1 MSYMTNPAKL
11 AHESNAASYN
21 NAFPVVV
28 DRAKGSL
35 IYAEDGT
42 EYIDFFS
49 GAGANNYGHNPDV
62 LKTALL
68 DYITRDGINNSLDI
82 ATVVKREFVDTYY
95 LHILQPRGLDYKL
108 MFTGPTGTNAVEA
121 ALKRARKVKGRSE
134 IIAFKRGFHGVSLGS
149 LATTS
154 NEYFRQAAGVPLE
167 HVTFF
172 PYDRIEASVEGSIAE
187 LEAAF
192 ADIDPANR
200 PAGAIVEVIQG
211 EGGVNAARPE
221 WIQRLR
227 ELTTEHDM
235 LLIVDDIQAGCGR
248 SGNFFSFEPS
258 GIAPDVITQ
267 SKSISGYGSPMSLV
281 LIKPEYD
288 AWKPAEH
295 NGTFL
300 GNNHP
305 FPPATAAIN
314 TYWRDDS
321 LMRELA
327 DKAGLLK
334 EALDGLV
341 AEFPEAIIEHRGR
354 GFLQGIVFADPA
366 VAADVSKR
374 AFEKHLI
381 IERAGV
387 DDEVVKFMPALT
399 IDEAT
404 LREGISRVVDAV
416 REAIR
421 GARGES
427 TA

>member
-1 MSYMTNPAKL
+1 MTNPAKL
-11 AHESNAASYN
+11 LHESNVASYN

-28 DRAKGSL
+28 DRAKGPHIWS
-35 IYAEDGT
+35 EDGT

-49 GAGANNYGHNPDV
+49 GAGANNYGHNPDT

-68 DYITRDGINNSLDI
+68 DYISGDGINNSLDI
-82 ATVVKREFVDTYY
+82 TSVVKREFVDTYY
-95 LHILQPRGLDYKL
+95 LHILRPRGLDYKL

-121 ALKRARKVKGRSE
+121 ALKLARKVKGRSE

-154 NEYFRQAAGVPLE
+154 NEYFRSAAGVPLK

-172 PYDRIEASVEGSIAE
+172 PYDVLEVSVEDSIAE

-192 ADIDPANR
+192 AGIDPENR

-221 WIQRLR
+221 WVKRLH
-227 ELTTEHDM
+227 ELTREHDM

-258 GIAPDVITQ
+258 GIAPDIVTQ
-267 SKSISGYGSPMSLV
+267 SKSISGFGSPMSLV

-288 AWKPAEH
+288 IWRPAEH
-295 NGTFL
+295 NGTFR
-300 GNNHP
+300 GNNHA
-305 FPPATAAIN
+305 FVTATATIN
-314 TYWRDDS
+314 TYWRDDT
-321 LMRELA
+321 LMQELA
-327 DKAGLLK
+327 DKAALLK
-334 EALDGLV
+334 EALDSLV
-341 AEFPEAIIEHRGR
+341 AEYPEHIIEHRGR

-366 VAADVSKR
+366 VAADVSRR

-404 LREGISRVVDAV
+404 LREGIARVAEAV
-416 REAIR
+416 REAI
-421 GARGES
+421 
-427 TA
+427 TAT

>member
-1 MSYMTNPAKL
+1 MTNPAKL
-11 AHESNAASYN
+11 AHESNVASYN

-49 GAGANNYGHNPDV
+49 GAGANNYGHSPDA
-62 LKTALL
+62 LKAALL
-68 DYITRDGINNSLDI
+68 AYIERDGINNSLDI
-82 ATVVKREFVDTYY
+82 ASVAKREFIDTFVDV
-95 LHILQPRGLDYKL
+95 ILAPRGLDYKL

-121 ALKRARKVKGRSE
+121 ALKLARKVKGRSE

-154 NEYFRQAAGVPLE
+154 NDHFRQAAGVPLE

-172 PYDRIEASVEGSIAE
+172 PYDVLEASVEDSVAE

-192 ADIDPANR
+192 AAIDPENR

-221 WIQRLR
+221 WLQRLR
-227 ELTTEHDM
+227 ELTLEHDI

-248 SGNFFSFEPS
+248 SGSFFSFEPS
-258 GIAPDVITQ
+258 GITPDVVTL

-288 AWKPAEH
+288 VWKPAEH
-295 NGTFL
+295 NGTFR
-300 GNNHP
+300 GNNHA
-305 FPPATAAIN
+305 FVTATAAIT
-314 TYWRDDS
+314 TYWRDEA
-321 LMRELA
+321 LMSELA
-327 DKAGLLK
+327 TKADIIRQTLGSLH
-334 EALDGLV
+334 A
-341 AEFPEAIIEHRGR
+341 AHPEAITEVRGR

-404 LREGISRVVDAV
+404 LRQGLARVVEATDEAV
-416 REAIR
+416 A
-421 GARGES
+421 A
-427 TA
+427 

>member
-1 MSYMTNPAKL
+1 MNPAKL
-11 AHESNAASYN
+11 LHESNVASYN

-28 DRAKGSL
+28 DRAKDSH

-62 LKTALL
+62 LKNALL
-68 DYITRDGINNSLDI
+68 DYIGRDGINNSLDI
-82 ATVVKREFVDTYY
+82 ASVAKRDFIDAYY
-95 LHILQPRGLDYKL
+95 RHILEPRGLDYKL

-121 ALKRARKVKGRSE
+121 ALKLVRKVKGRSE
-134 IIAFKRGFHGVSLGS
+134 VVAFTRGFHGVSLGS

-154 NEYFRQAAGVPLE
+154 NDHFRNAAGVPLR

-172 PYDRIEASVEGSIAE
+172 PYDVLEASVEESVAE

-192 ADIDPANR
+192 AAIDPENR

-221 WIQRLR
+221 WLRRLR

-235 LLIVDDIQAGCGR
+235 LLIIDDIQAGCGR

-258 GIAPDVITQ
+258 GIVPDIITQ

-288 AWKPAEH
+288 VWKPAEH
-295 NGTFL
+295 NGTFR
-300 GNNHP
+300 GNNHA
-305 FPPATAAIN
+305 FVTATAAIN
-314 TYWRDDS
+314 AYWRDTA
-321 LMRELA
+321 LMDQLA
-327 DKAGLLK
+327 AKAAAIK
-334 EALDGLV
+334 EMLDTLISDY
-341 AEFPEAIIEHRGR
+341 PEHIVEHRGR
-354 GFLQGIVFADPA
+354 GFLQGICFKDPA

-374 AFEKHLI
+374 SFEKQLI
-381 IERAGV
+381 IERAGP

-399 IDEAT
+399 IDYAT
-404 LREGISRVVDAV
+404 LREGLSRVAEAV
-416 REAIR
+416 SA
-421 GARGES
+421 AV
-427 TA
+427 AAK

>member
-1 MSYMTNPAKL
+1 MNPAKL
-11 AHESNAASYN
+11 LHESNVASYN

-28 DRAKGSL
+28 DRAKDSH

-62 LKTALL
+62 LKNALL
-68 DYITRDGINNSLDI
+68 DYIGRDGINNSLDI
-82 ATVVKREFVDTYY
+82 ASVAKRDFIDAYY
-95 LHILQPRGLDYKL
+95 RHILEPRGLDYKL

-121 ALKRARKVKGRSE
+121 ALKLVRKVKGRSE
-134 IIAFKRGFHGVSLGS
+134 VVAFTRGFHGVSLGS

-154 NEYFRQAAGVPLE
+154 NDHFRNAAGVPLR

-172 PYDRIEASVEGSIAE
+172 PYDVLEASVEESVAE

-192 ADIDPANR
+192 AAIDPENR

-221 WIQRLR
+221 WLRRLR

-235 LLIVDDIQAGCGR
+235 LLIIDDIQAGCGR

-258 GIAPDVITQ
+258 GIVPDIITQ

-288 AWKPAEH
+288 VWKPAEH
-295 NGTFL
+295 NGTFR
-300 GNNHP
+300 GNNHA
-305 FPPATAAIN
+305 FVTATAAIN
-314 TYWRDDS
+314 AYWRDTA
-321 LMRELA
+321 LMDQLA
-327 DKAGLLK
+327 AKAAAIT
-334 EALDGLV
+334 EMLDTLISDY
-341 AEFPEAIIEHRGR
+341 PEHIVEHRGR
-354 GFLQGIVFADPA
+354 GFLQGICFKDPA

-374 AFEKHLI
+374 SFEKQLI
-381 IERAGV
+381 IERAGP

-399 IDEAT
+399 IDYAT
-404 LREGISRVVDAV
+404 LREGLSRVAEAV
-416 REAIR
+416 SA
-421 GARGES
+421 AV
-427 TA
+427 AAK